1 MKDSLKFRGEVIA
14 RNKATGEI
22 LFKQHNCIVEGGRIM
37 TLAKAFNMNN
47 AQLKKLA
54 QPIEDG
60 GNSDL
65 SDWFENCTGDSGDYS
80 IMKFKAGFDRSS
92 EVTGTAEV
100 SVNTQLSVN
109 TQATDLN
116 SSVVY
121 IGDIDF
127 FTKEDAAYTV
137 KDDIPTIYYEG
148 ANSYTWDDSNSHS
161 MQPLINKAGE
171 FDTIFIRYKLMMKMP
186 EQNASSGDPAYVVD
200 DPEDTSSQGWHNP
213 DLTVPYV
220 TINELGLFMSSEEEV
235 EDGEWLMF
243 SLLKFPPITLQAEM
257 EVEFE
262 YRIYG

>member
-37 TLAKAFNMNN
+37 TLAKAFGMNN

-54 QPIEDG
+54 DPIT
-60 GNSDL
+60 GNPDL
-65 SDWFENCTGDSGDYS
+65 KDWFENCTGDSGDYK
-80 IMKFKAGFDRSS
+80 IMKFKAGFDRSFEDANPVDIS
-92 EVTGTAEV
+92 F
-100 SVNTQLSVN
+100 NTQLSVN

-116 SSVVY
+116 SNIVY
-121 IGDIDF
+121 IGDVDF
-127 FTKEDAAYTV
+127 FTKDDAAYTV
-137 KDDIPTIYYEG
+137 KDDIPLKYYTG
-148 ANSYTWDDSNSHS
+148 ADQYTWDDSEPTS
-161 MQPLINKAGE
+161 MQPLINKTSD

-186 EQNASSGDPAYVVD
+186 EQHAEADDPAYIVE
-200 DPEDTSSQGWHNP
+200 DPDDTSSPGWRNP

-220 TINELGLFMSSEEEV
+220 TIDELGLFMSSDEEV
-235 EDGEWLMF
+235 DDGNWLMF

>member
-1 MKDSLKFRGEVIA
+1 MKDVLKFKGEVIA

-22 LFKQHNCIVEGGRIM
+22 LFEQHNCIVEGGRIM

-54 QPIEDG
+54 KPIEDG
-60 GNSDL
+60 GNAEL
-65 SDWFENCTGDSGDYS
+65 SEWFENCTGDSGDYS
-80 IMKFKAGFDRSS
+80 IMKFKAGFDRSFEES
-92 EVTGTAEV
+92 STAEV
-100 SVNTQLSVN
+100 SFNTQLSVN

-116 SSVVY
+116 SSTVY

-127 FTKEDAAYTV
+127 FTKADAAYTE
-137 KDDIPTIYYEG
+137 KDDIPKIYYEG
-148 ANSYTWDDSNSHS
+148 ESSYTWDDDANS
-161 MQPLINKAGE
+161 MQPLLNKAGA

-186 EQNASSGDPAYVVD
+186 RQNASAGDPAYIVD
-200 DPEDTSSQGWHNP
+200 DPEDTCSQGWRNP

-220 TINELGLFMSSEEEV
+220 TINELGLFMSSEDEV
-235 EDGEWLMF
+235 DDGEWLMF